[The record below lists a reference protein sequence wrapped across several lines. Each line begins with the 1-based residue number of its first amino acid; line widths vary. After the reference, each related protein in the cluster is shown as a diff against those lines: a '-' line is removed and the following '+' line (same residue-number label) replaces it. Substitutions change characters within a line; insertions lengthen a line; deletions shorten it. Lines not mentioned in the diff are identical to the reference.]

1 MLQDYGPGRLST
13 AVLWGLNS
21 TIVGLKQEERQL
33 LEFMVDAFKQYYS
46 RIETSK

>member
-1 MLQDYGPGRLST
+1 MGLYPYDNDYNYR
-13 AVLWGLNS
+13 LNS